1 MKGRYTVDDLLKLRA
16 SSLVTKPSNLGA
28 IQETISTGDAKSVRP
43 TTRAKP
49 DDTAQSETFQK
60 RPLLDGQSRKSI
72 TGMDADECYTI
83 ATDSSLDPDRIV
95 LGPPKRSFA
104 SSNTRTNERSLPDGE
119 DLAIRKERLGAVDRV
134 KNGDDR
140 RSHPV
145 NGRFSTRHELDGD
158 EDERHSRREDV
169 EDDSRSR
176 RDGRQKR
183 TTDDNDTMDT
193 RDTRRDQ
200 NTRGKFDQPWFR
212 KSDRGPDSNDDNRRD
227 GNRRSDWR
235 QDQGKGRGWDNHA
248 EADPEWMD
256 APEEEPQQTPA
267 RTQEDFQRWKER
279 MKAGKNPVD
288 STSVPQTPT
297 SPPPPSATAHR
308 APRTTVNLEADDSM
322 DKFLA
327 RFSESKPAP
336 EQAVTTKPTSKTR
349 FASLFGPPPPQAR
362 EEPPPQP
369 VVDLPLRHKTTSPPS
384 VGVPGATADQA
395 GFARILEM
403 LQGRSNDTT
412 PQGSDPHGHTAVYAR
427 DPQSMIDSRKPEL
440 MNLLNQTSSVGIRPP
455 PEQPPI
461 QTSYRA
467 DTQSPLDHGHA
478 RQQSNKDET
487 LLTLLKQ
494 ASQAPKPTPVH
505 HAHEQ
510 YAMRG
515 MFADDNTNRMAMQRN
530 RMISPDQLAEQ
541 AFLQR
546 REDRRQ
552 PLEENIQRYQE
563 GPSHYEHLSRR
574 PTNEGRRQDEDQL
587 LSLLRQQKMSQQGPP
602 PGFGRPPPGIE
613 SAPGPSPG
621 WPQQALPSNQQPQP
635 QPSRPGPPLG
645 MQQMPRNMPS
655 GFLPP
660 GMLQQRPPQQPP
672 PPRKYT
678 GDSFPL
684 TMAPPP
690 GFLNNGAPPGFPGGG
705 PNNMARFAGP
715 PQPSPMDRHYL
726 GMYEDAARQGIRGAG
741 ATGHR

>member
-1 MKGRYTVDDLLKLRA
+1 MDRVG
-16 SSLVTKPSNLGA
+16 S
-28 IQETISTGDAKSVRP
+28 
-43 TTRAKP
+43 
-49 DDTAQSETFQK
+49 
-60 RPLLDGQSRKSI
+60 RPLVCTLANVI
-72 TGMDADECYTI
+72 PF
-83 ATDSSLDPDRIV
+83 TDFILDPDRIV

-104 SSNTRTNERSLPDGE
+104 SSNTRINGRSVPDGE
-119 DLAIRKERLGAVDRV
+119 DAAIGKERFGAVDRMR
-134 KNGDDR
+134 NGDDR
-140 RSHPV
+140 RSNPV
-145 NGRFSTRHELDGD
+145 NGRFSTRHEQDGST
-158 EDERHSRREDV
+158 DERHSRREEV

-176 RDGRQKR
+176 RDARPKR
-183 TTDDNDTMDT
+183 TTNDNDTIDT

-200 NTRGKFDQPWFR
+200 NSRAKFDQPWIR
-212 KSDRGPDSNDDNRRD
+212 KSDRGLDSNDDNKKE

-235 QDQGKGRGWDNHA
+235 HDQGKSRGWDNHA

-267 RTQEDFQRWKER
+267 RTQEDFQRWKEK
-279 MKAGKNPVD
+279 MKAGKSPDD
-288 STSVPQTPT
+288 STSIPQTPT
-297 SPPPPSATAHR
+297 SPPPPSATVHR

-327 RFSESKPAP
+327 RFSESKPAV
-336 EQAVTTKPTSKTR
+336 EQAATTKPTSKTR

-384 VGVPGATADQA
+384 VGIPGATADQA

-403 LQGRSNDTT
+403 LQGRSNNTT
-412 PQGSDPHGHTAVYAR
+412 PQGP
-427 DPQSMIDSRKPEL
+427 DPQEHNPAHTRDSQPTTDSRKPDL
-440 MNLLNQTSSVGIRPP
+440 MNLLNQSSNVGTRQM

-461 QTSYRA
+461 QTGYRP
-467 DTQSPLDHGHA
+467 DTHSPLDHGHG

-487 LLTLLKQ
+487 LLSLLKQ

-515 MFADDNTNRMAMQRN
+515 MYADDNANRIAMQRN
-530 RMISPDQLAEQ
+530 RMISPDQMAEQ
-541 AFLQR
+541 AFLKR

-552 PLEENIQRYQE
+552 QSEENMQRYQE
-563 GPSHYEHLSRR
+563 EPSHYGHLTRR
-574 PTNEGRRQDEDQL
+574 PTNEGHRQDEDQL
-587 LSLLRQQKMSQQGPP
+587 LNLLRQQKMSQQGPP
-602 PGFGRPPPGIE
+602 PGFGRPPPGID
-613 SAPGPSPG
+613 SAPRPPPG
-621 WPQQALPSNQQPQP
+621 WPQQAPPTSQQPQP
-635 QPSRPGPPLG
+635 PSARPGPPPG

-660 GMLQQRPPQQPP
+660 GMPQQRPPQQPQQP
-672 PPRKYT
+672 PPQRKYT

-690 GFLNNGAPPGFPGGG
+690 GFLNNGAPPGFPGAG

-741 ATGHR
+741 GAGHR